1 MKNMLLVILT
11 AVFISAHAQ
20 NNSTNFQMPEGL
32 KLPAKYQKYFDNRPN
47 QMGLNKNLALP
58 SAQAQKATNF
68 KKAVALKAINEVKN
82 LLDSIITIDTTYE
95 WSTNS
100 KQIYTYDN
108 NGNESSNT
116 SLYWNSTSNTWVNN
130 SKNSTTY
137 DKYGNSTSYTYQN
150 WNTTSNTWDNNDR
163 DLYSY
168 DDLGK
173 MLSYGYQDWDTTS
186 KSWIYTYQSS
196 YFYRANGKDSMMLH
210 QRWDK
215 NSNEWVNSYRNLYVL
230 DDDGFIIRDTTQNWS
245 SGSQR
250 WVNQSVSFYIND
262 SQGNKLKRNTQAYDT
277 ISKTWNDSGK
287 EFLSYYNNGK
297 LYSDTVLAINNNTHN
312 WDTSFIT
319 LYNEE
324 GKTLKFIFFG
334 GFKILGTYDID
345 GKDSTITFQTWD
357 SNSKDWLNYNY
368 TYYTYNGNGDKLNGY
383 TYSWDTN
390 SKTWVRPTTA
400 TYYYSLHTI
409 IKKVKPTINWSNPD
423 DITYGTLLSDTQLN
437 AQADV
442 AGTFTYTPAA
452 GTKLEVGD
460 NQKLLVH
467 FEPQDTAQYLST
479 SDSVYIKVLS
489 VTGTPVLQNHT
500 INVYPNPVVNTLY
513 IANTQGEI
521 TYSIFDLT
529 GKVVASG
536 KTNNHQIDI
545 PSLAQGIYTIKISNK
560 QGSLTGRFVKQ

>member
-47 QMGLNKNLALP
+47 QMGLNKNLSLP
-58 SAQAQKATNF
+58 SAQAQKATNL
-68 KKAVALKAINEVKN
+68 KKAIALKAINEVKN
-82 LLDSIITIDTTYE
+82 LLDSIITIDTSFE

-108 NGNESSNT
+108 NGNESSST
-116 SLYWNSTSNTWVNN
+116 YLYWDSPSNTWVNS

-150 WNTTSNTWDNNDR
+150 WNTTSNTWDNKSK

-173 MLSYGYQDWDTTS
+173 MLSFGYQNWDTTS
-186 KSWIYTYQSS
+186 KSWIYTFQSS
-196 YFYRANGKDSMMLH
+196 YFYRTNGKDSMMLQ

-215 NSNEWVNSYRNLYVL
+215 NSNEWVNTSRNLYIQ
-230 DDDGFIIRDTTQNWS
+230 DDNGFIIRDTTQNWS
-245 SGSQR
+245 SGSQS
-250 WVNQSVSFYIND
+250 WITELVNFYTND
-262 SQGNKLKRNTQAYDT
+262 SIGNILKRNTQAYDYN
-277 ISKTWNDSGK
+277 SNTWNDFGK
-287 EFLSYYNNGK
+287 EFRSYYNNGK
-297 LYSDTVLAINNNTHN
+297 LYSDTVLGMNNTTHN
-312 WDTSFIT
+312 WDTTSIT
-319 LYNEE
+319 IYNEE
-324 GKTLKFIFFG
+324 GKTLKFKFFG
-334 GFKILGTYDID
+334 VFQIIETYYIN
-345 GKDSTITFQTWD
+345 GNDSTRTFQIWD
-357 SNSKDWLNYNY
+357 SNSKDWLNNSY
-368 TYYTYNGNGDKLNGY
+368 TSYTYNENGDKLNGY

-390 SKTWVRPTTA
+390 SKTWVKPTTA

-409 IKKVKPTINWSNPD
+409 IKKVKPTINWNNPD

-442 AGTFTYTPAA
+442 AGTFTYTPAV

-467 FEPQDTAQYLST
+467 FVPQDTAQYLNA
-479 SDSVYIKVLS
+479 SDSVYINVLS
-489 VTGTPVLQNHT
+489 VTGTSVLQNPT

-513 IANTQGEI
+513 VTNAQGEI

-529 GKVVASG
+529 GKVVISG
-536 KTNNHQIDI
+536 KTNNNQIDI